1 MTTFR
6 NKQVTCA
13 ICDSVSEQ
21 RALQSCCT
29 FEQPD
34 LDGRP
39 AEMARSTMAFWIQQC
54 PTCGFCAE
62 RLDQAHPSA
71 RDVVHTEPYRA
82 RLHHPETPALL
93 NRFLCLA
100 LLSDAAGAVRN
111 AAECRLHAAWVAD
124 DAGLE
129 ELARRCRSEAADLL
143 LQAPSLTP
151 WEPGDETD
159 WEGWRG
165 VQLVDLLRR
174 AGRGD
179 EALREAERVRQA
191 GASSLMKQ
199 LLVFE
204 GAAISRGDMGR
215 HTVKEGLGLPLPPE
229 LRPPEDPLLTY
240 LLDNYSRLVTDTERR
255 AARMEAFNTE
265 AGPRWSTDQP
275 EILAMLAE
283 GKAGLGRAL
292 EKRLLAEHP
301 DTVVI
306 NRCPK
311 CDAITRTPKARQCRV
326 CPHTWRDVP
335 R

>member
-6 NKQVTCA
+6 NRQVTCA

-39 AEMARSTMAFWIQQC
+39 AEMARSTMNFWVQTC
-54 PTCGFCAE
+54 PECGFCAE
-62 RLDQAHPSA
+62 HLAQAHPSA
-71 RDVVHTEPYRA
+71 RDVVRSETYRA

-93 NRFLCLA
+93 NHFLCLA
-100 LLSDAAGAVRN
+100 LLSDAEGNMRN

-129 ELARRCRSEAADLL
+129 ELARRCRSESADLL
-143 LQAPSLTP
+143 LNAPALTP
-151 WEPGDETD
+151 GESQVETD

-165 VQLVDLLRR
+165 VQLVDVLRR
-174 AGRGD
+174 AGRGA
-179 EALREAERVRQA
+179 EARHEADRVRQA
-191 GASSLMKQ
+191 GASSRMKQ

-204 GAAISRGDMGR
+204 CAAVARGDTSR
-215 HTVKEGLGLPLPPE
+215 RTLNEGLGLPLPPE
-229 LRPPEDPLLTY
+229 LSPPEDPLLTY
-240 LLDNYSRLVTDTERR
+240 LLSHYGPFVTDLERQ
-255 AARMEAFNTE
+255 AAKMWAFNTE
-265 AGPRWSTDQP
+265 AGPRWATDQP
-275 EILAMLAE
+275 EILALLTK
-283 GKAGLGRAL
+283 GKAGLGHAL
-292 EKRLLAEHP
+292 AQRLLAAHP
-301 DTVVI
+301 DTVFI

-311 CDAITRTPKARQCRV
+311 CDAVTRTPKARQCRV